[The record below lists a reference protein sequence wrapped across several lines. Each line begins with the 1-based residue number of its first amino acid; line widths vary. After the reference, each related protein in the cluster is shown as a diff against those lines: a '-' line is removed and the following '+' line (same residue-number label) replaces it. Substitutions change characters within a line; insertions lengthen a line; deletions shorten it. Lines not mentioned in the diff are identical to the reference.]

1 MLEPTDWRDEARLLR
16 AAGRTPRQIA
26 KMLGRSP
33 AMVEETLREPR
44 MPDTPKPPTPKTIK
58 AAGDRKPRRREG
70 SDEKPD
76 NDGAKPLGASQA
88 KLAAPHVP
96 RTPRVILDR
105 AVLRAAAPAFARNEI
120 DRTELMRRITR

>member
-1 MLEPTDWRDEARLLR
+1 MGGPIDLRDEARLLR
-16 AAGRTPRQIA
+16 AASWTPRRIA
-26 KMLGRSP
+26 KMLRRSP
-33 AMVEETLREPR
+33 AMVEEALREPR
-44 MPDTPKPPTPKTIK
+44 TPHTPKPPTPKTIK
-58 AAGDRKPRRREG
+58 AAGDRKPVKRKG

-105 AVLRAAAPAFARNEI
+105 AVLRAAALAFARNEI
-120 DRTELMRRITR
+120 DRTELMRRITL